1 MNNAALKG
9 DQLTHQIE
17 NKPNGYMAL
26 ATRAAEFERE
36 GRYITITALEMWVMA
51 RKAAK
56 NVINRLWAQQRAD
69 LCMTCIHR
77 FGKRGV

>member
-1 MNNAALKG
+1 MINAALKG
-9 DQLTHQIE
+9 DQLTRQIE

-36 GRYITITALEMWVMA
+36 GRVASARPVDHA

-56 NVINRLWAQQRAD
+56 NALNRQWATVRAD

-77 FGKRGV
+77 FGKREA

>member
-1 MNNAALKG
+1 MINAALKG
-9 DQLTHQIE
+9 DQLTRQIE

-36 GRYITITALEMWVMA
+36 GRYITALEMWVMA

-56 NVINRLWAQQRAD
+56 NVINRLWAHQRAD

>member
-9 DQLTHQIE
+9 DQLTR
-17 NKPNGYMAL
+17 NPNGYMAL

-36 GRYITITALEMWVMA
+36 GRYITALEMWVMA

>member
-1 MNNAALKG
+1 MINAALKG
-9 DQLTHQIE
+9 DQLTRQIE

-36 GRYITITALEMWVMA
+36 GRYITALDLLTMA

-56 NVINRLWAQQRAD
+56 NIVNRQWATVRME
-69 LCMTCIHR
+69 LCMTRIHR
-77 FGKRGV
+77 FGKREA

>member
-1 MNNAALKG
+1 MTNAALKG
-9 DQLTHQIE
+9 DQIAHQLE
-17 NKPNGYMAL
+17 NKPNGYLAL

-36 GRYITITALEMWVMA
+36 GRYITALDLWTMA

-56 NVINRLWAQQRAD
+56 NALNRLWAQQRAD

-77 FGKRGV
+77 FGKREA

>member
-1 MNNAALKG
+1 MNNVALKG
-9 DQLTHQIE
+9 DQVAHQLE
-17 NKPNGYMAL
+17 KKPDSYLAL

-36 GRYITITALEMWVMA
+36 GRYITALDLWTMA

-56 NVINRLWAQQRAD
+56 NTINRLWAQQRAD

-77 FGKRGV
+77 FGKREA

>member
-1 MNNAALKG
+1 MTNVALKG
-9 DQLTHQIE
+9 DQIAHQLD
-17 NKPNGYMAL
+17 NKPNGYLAL

-36 GRYITITALEMWVMA
+36 GRYITALDLCTMA

-56 NVINRLWAQQRAD
+56 NALNRLWAQQRAD

-77 FGKRGV
+77 FGKREA